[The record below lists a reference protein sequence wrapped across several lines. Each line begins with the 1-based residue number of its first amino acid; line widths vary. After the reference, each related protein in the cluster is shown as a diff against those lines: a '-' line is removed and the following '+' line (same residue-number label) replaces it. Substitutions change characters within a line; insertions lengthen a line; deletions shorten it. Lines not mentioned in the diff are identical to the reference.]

1 MQCNLGLV
9 LAKFTTWKQ
18 WQSCLKFSWGWHWST
33 FKNNGCWYYSG
44 YNNYFSFLFA
54 CRILLIKT
62 GRRWPYIIC
71 IFISGTA
78 FLLMLPFERGVYPSD
93 WPIVVMAM
101 IGNLFVSTTFAM
113 IWMYTPELFPTN
125 IRWKICFRFYLTFK
139 GQLISKCLI
148 GSIISTKKSTIF
160 F

>member
-1 MQCNLGLV
+1 MALLTSSCQRSLW
-9 LAKFTTWKQ
+9 TT
-18 WQSCLKFSWGWHWST
+18 SE
-33 FKNNGCWYYSG
+33 YYSG
-44 YNNYFSFLFA
+44 YKNYFSFLFA

-125 IRWKICFRFYLTFK
+125 IRWNYDILLPKLFWTTVRKKIIVIEKNFWNSRLKAKNLQKFWDYWNNLF
-139 GQLISKCLI
+139 
-148 GSIISTKKSTIF
+148 
-160 F
+160 

>member
-1 MQCNLGLV
+1 MLSFNLINNLEAAAA
-9 LAKFTTWKQ
+9 L
-18 WQSCLKFSWGWHWST
+18 LKIFMEST

-125 IRWKICFRFYLTFK
+125 IRWKLYFRFCLTFTHCVLLEHYYSVMIWQK
-139 GQLISKCLI
+139 ILFYQNR
-148 GSIISTKKSTIF
+148 
-160 F
+160 